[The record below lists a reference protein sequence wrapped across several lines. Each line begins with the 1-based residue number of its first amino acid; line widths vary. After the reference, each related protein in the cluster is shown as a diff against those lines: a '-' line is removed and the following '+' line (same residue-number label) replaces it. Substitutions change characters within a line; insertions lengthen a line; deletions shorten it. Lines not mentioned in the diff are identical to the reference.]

1 MRDEERKIL
10 RVESFSL
17 FLYVDIIY
25 KRGDKMSEKEILVR
39 LLLATLV
46 GGITGIER
54 ERSNKVAGFR
64 THILVSLG
72 ACIASITSLDLFL
85 QFHDITNLDPA
96 RLSAQVLSG
105 IGFLGAGT
113 IMKTSNGVVGLT
125 TAAGIWST
133 ACIGIAIGYGY
144 YFLALISWFILLIV
158 LYILKFIDKLLK
170 KTKTGKIVLKL
181 EDKDTLPLVLSMLDE
196 MNVESNKLTIDKKGD
211 IWIVNFIIVYKE
223 NRRISEIA
231 KSFYDLDKNIS
242 IDYCRG

>member
-1 MRDEERKIL
+1 M
-10 RVESFSL
+10 
-17 FLYVDIIY
+17 
-25 KRGDKMSEKEILVR
+25 GEKEILIR
-39 LLLATLV
+39 LLLATIV

-85 QFHDITNLDPA
+85 QFHTISNLDPA

-113 IMKTSNGVVGLT
+113 IMKTSNRVVGLT

-144 YFLALISWFILLIV
+144 YFLGMVSWLILLIV
-158 LYILKFIDKLLK
+158 LYILKFIDSSLK
-170 KTKTGKIVLKL
+170 RTKSGKIVLKI
-181 EDKDTLPLVLSMLDE
+181 EDDNTLPLVLSLLDD
-196 MNVESNKLTIDKKGD
+196 MDVESHKLTINKKD
-211 IWIVNFIIVYKE
+211 NEWIINFTIVYKD
-223 NRRISEIA
+223 NRKISEIA
-231 KSFYDLDKNIS
+231 KSFYAVDNNIS
-242 IDYCRG
+242 IDYCGA

>member
-1 MRDEERKIL
+1 M
-10 RVESFSL
+10 
-17 FLYVDIIY
+17 
-25 KRGDKMSEKEILVR
+25 GEKEIIIR
-39 LLLATLV
+39 LLLATIV

-85 QFHDITNLDPA
+85 QFHTISNLDPA

-113 IMKTSNGVVGLT
+113 ILKTSNRVVGLT

-144 YFLALISWFILLIV
+144 YFLGIVSWLILLIV
-158 LYILKFIDKLLK
+158 LYILKFMDSSLK
-170 KTKTGKIVLKL
+170 KTKSGKIILKI
-181 EDKDTLPLVLSMLDE
+181 EDDNTLPLVLSLLDD
-196 MNVESNKLTIDKKGD
+196 MDVESHKLTINKKD
-211 IWIVNFIIVYKE
+211 NEWIVNFTIVYKD
-223 NRRISEIA
+223 NRKISEIA
-231 KSFYDLDKNIS
+231 KLFYSIDNNIS
-242 IDYCRG
+242 IDYCGA

>member
-1 MRDEERKIL
+1 M
-10 RVESFSL
+10 
-17 FLYVDIIY
+17 
-25 KRGDKMSEKEILVR
+25 GEKEILIR
-39 LLLATLV
+39 LLLATIV

-85 QFHDITNLDPA
+85 QFHTISNLDPA

-113 IMKTSNGVVGLT
+113 IMKTSNRVVGLT

-144 YFLALISWFILLIV
+144 YFLGMVSWLILLIV
-158 LYILKFIDKLLK
+158 LYILKF
-170 KTKTGKIVLKL
+170 KIV
-181 EDKDTLPLVLSMLDE
+181 
-196 MNVESNKLTIDKKGD
+196 
-211 IWIVNFIIVYKE
+211 
-223 NRRISEIA
+223 
-231 KSFYDLDKNIS
+231 
-242 IDYCRG
+242 

>member
-1 MRDEERKIL
+1 M
-10 RVESFSL
+10 
-17 FLYVDIIY
+17 
-25 KRGDKMSEKEILVR
+25 GEKEILIR
-39 LLLATLV
+39 LLLATIV

-85 QFHDITNLDPA
+85 QFHTISNLDPA

-113 IMKTSNGVVGLT
+113 IMKTSNRVVGLT

-144 YFLALISWFILLIV
+144 YFLGMVSWLILLIV
-158 LYILKFIDKLLK
+158 LYILKFIDSSFKR
-170 KTKTGKIVLKL
+170 TKSGKIVLKI
-181 EDKDTLPLVLSMLDE
+181 EDDNTLPLVLSLLDD
-196 MNVESNKLTIDKKGD
+196 MDVESHKLTINKKD
-211 IWIVNFIIVYKE
+211 NEWIVNFTIVYKD
-223 NRRISEIA
+223 NRKISEIA
-231 KSFYDLDKNIS
+231 KSFYAVDNNIS
-242 IDYCRG
+242 IDYCGA

>member
-1 MRDEERKIL
+1 M
-10 RVESFSL
+10 
-17 FLYVDIIY
+17 
-25 KRGDKMSEKEILVR
+25 GEKEIIIR
-39 LLLATLV
+39 LLLATIV

-85 QFHDITNLDPA
+85 QFHTISNLDPA

-113 IMKTSNGVVGLT
+113 ILKTSNRVVGLT

-144 YFLALISWFILLIV
+144 YFLGIVSWLILLIV
-158 LYILKFIDKLLK
+158 LYILKFMDSSLK
-170 KTKTGKIVLKL
+170 RTKSGKIVLKI
-181 EDKDTLPLVLSMLDE
+181 EYDDTLPLVLSLLDD
-196 MNVESNKLTIDKKGD
+196 MDVESHKFTINKKDD
-211 IWIVNFIIVYKE
+211 EWIVNFTIVYKD
-223 NRRISEIA
+223 NRKISEIA
-231 KSFYDLDKNIS
+231 KLFYLIDNNIS
-242 IDYCRG
+242 IDYCGA

>member
-1 MRDEERKIL
+1 M
-10 RVESFSL
+10 
-17 FLYVDIIY
+17 
-25 KRGDKMSEKEILVR
+25 GEKEILIR
-39 LLLATLV
+39 ILLATIV

-85 QFHDITNLDPA
+85 QFHTISNLDPA

-113 IMKTSNGVVGLT
+113 IMKTSNRVVGLT

-144 YFLALISWFILLIV
+144 YFLGIISWLILLIV
-158 LYILKFIDKLLK
+158 LYILKFIDSSLK
-170 KTKTGKIVLKL
+170 RTKSGEIILKIW
-181 EDKDTLPLVLSMLDE
+181 DDNTLPLVLNLLDD
-196 MNVESNKLTIDKKGD
+196 MDVESHKLTINKKDDK
-211 IWIVNFIIVYKE
+211 WIVNFTIIYKD
-223 NRRISEIA
+223 NRKISEIA
-231 KSFYDLDKNIS
+231 KSFYAVDNNIS
-242 IDYCRG
+242 IDYCVC

>member
-1 MRDEERKIL
+1 M
-10 RVESFSL
+10 
-17 FLYVDIIY
+17 
-25 KRGDKMSEKEILVR
+25 GEKEILIR
-39 LLLATLV
+39 LLLATIV

-85 QFHDITNLDPA
+85 QFHTISNLDPA

-113 IMKTSNGVVGLT
+113 IMKTSNRVVGLT

-144 YFLALISWFILLIV
+144 YFLGMVSWLIL
-158 LYILKFIDKLLK
+158 LKFIDSSFKR
-170 KTKTGKIVLKL
+170 TKSGKIVLKI
-181 EDKDTLPLVLSMLDE
+181 EDDNTLPLVLSLLDD
-196 MNVESNKLTIDKKGD
+196 MDVESHKLTINKKD
-211 IWIVNFIIVYKE
+211 NEWIVNFTIVYKD
-223 NRRISEIA
+223 NRKISEIA
-231 KSFYDLDKNIS
+231 KSFYAVDNNIS
-242 IDYCRG
+242 IDYCGA

>member
-1 MRDEERKIL
+1 M
-10 RVESFSL
+10 
-17 FLYVDIIY
+17 
-25 KRGDKMSEKEILVR
+25 GEKEIIIR
-39 LLLATLV
+39 LLLATIV

-85 QFHDITNLDPA
+85 QFHTISNLDPA

-113 IMKTSNGVVGLT
+113 ILKTSNRVVGLT

-144 YFLALISWFILLIV
+144 YFLGIVSWLILLIV
-158 LYILKFIDKLLK
+158 LYILKFMDSLLK
-170 KTKTGKIVLKL
+170 RTKSGKIVLKI
-181 EDKDTLPLVLSMLDE
+181 EDDDTLPLVLSLLDD
-196 MNVESNKLTIDKKGD
+196 MDVESHKLTINKKD
-211 IWIVNFIIVYKE
+211 DEWIVNFTIVYKD
-223 NRRISEIA
+223 NRKIIEIA
-231 KSFYDLDKNIS
+231 KSFYAVDNNIS
-242 IDYCRG
+242 IDYCGA